1 MISFPNNH
9 HGLQLSK
16 ITKQCPFLRSATF
29 FQSNKKWGR
38 KKELKKQNQTVT
50 SLKMRHPLAN
60 LQTEFLF
67 GHFQTQS
74 LVLVNFPRINSIPKK
89 KKAAVKHEKNLCF
102 LLIDKYHSF
111 MLQLFATCKEK
122 SVISTDEKEHTNK
135 VDNSHNQRQE
145 LSKSK

>member
-1 MISFPNNH
+1 MTFSYQKFPNSAH
-9 HGLQLSK
+9 FSK
-16 ITKQCPFLRSATF
+16 VPPFFSQIKNEGEKRTQKTKANCNITPDEAPLGNFTNWVSVWS
-29 FQSNKKWGR
+29 FQN
-38 KKELKKQNQTVT
+38 
-50 SLKMRHPLAN
+50 
-60 LQTEFLF
+60 
-67 GHFQTQS
+67 QS
-74 LVLVNFPRINSIPKK
+74 LVLVNFPRIYSIPK

-102 LLIDKYHSF
+102 LSIDKYHSF